1 MSSLMFDLVAIGH
14 TARDEF
20 EGDLDWRIGG
30 TAVYAA
36 AAAARLGDRVALLT
50 RAGPRERERLA
61 AHSAELGI
69 ELHALE
75 SETTTTFAF
84 RYVDGKRKLR
94 LKSRARAI
102 GAEAVPAALRNTRS
116 VVLASIAHELDLS
129 LFDAFADVP
138 RVLAAQGYL
147 RSWDADGSVHRREWD
162 EADDILGR
170 VAVAVVS
177 EEDVEGDLEL
187 ARGWARTAPVIV
199 TVAERGA
206 ILLRGGREVLVPG
219 FAVDRVVD
227 PTGAGDA
234 FCAGLA
240 LSLAD
245 GNDLEKAARFANA
258 VASFAVEAVGVAGLA
273 TREKVE
279 ARMRAH
285 TPSSSASRSP
295 SGGAPPGRTIP

>member
-1 MSSLMFDLVAIGH
+1 MFDLVAIGH
-14 TARDEF
+14 AARDEF
-20 EGDLDWRIGG
+20 EGDPEWRIGG

-61 AHSAELGI
+61 SRCAELGI
-69 ELHALE
+69 ELYALD

-94 LKSRARAI
+94 LKSRARGI
-102 GAEAVPAALRNTRS
+102 GAEEMGTRLGS
-116 VVLASIAHELDLS
+116 WPASIAHELDLS
-129 LFDAFADVP
+129 LFDAFAEVP

-147 RSWDADGSVHRREWD
+147 RSWDADGRVHRRDWD
-162 EADDILGR
+162 DAHDVLGR

-177 EEDVEGDLEL
+177 EEDIEGDLEL
-187 ARGWARTAPVIV
+187 ARGWARAAAVIV

-206 ILLRGGREVLVPG
+206 ILLRGGREILVPG
-219 FAVDRVVD
+219 YVAERVVD

-245 GNDLEKAARFANA
+245 GNNLEEAARYANA
-258 VASFAVEAVGVAGLA
+258 VASFAVEAVGIAGLA
-273 TREKVE
+273 TREQVE

-285 TPSSSASRSP
+285 TPSSSASRTP

>member
-1 MSSLMFDLVAIGH
+1 MFDLVAIGH
-14 TARDEF
+14 AARDEF
-20 EGDLDWRIGG
+20 EGDPEWRIGG

-61 AHSAELGI
+61 ARCAELGV
-69 ELHALE
+69 ELHALD

-102 GAEAVPAALRNTRS
+102 GAEAVPAPLRNTRS
-116 VVLASIAHELDLS
+116 VVLASIAHELDRS
-129 LFDAFADVP
+129 LFEVFADVP

-147 RSWDADGSVHRREWD
+147 RSWDADGSIHRREWD
-162 EADDILGR
+162 EADDVLGH

-177 EEDVEGDLEL
+177 EEDIEGDLEL
-187 ARGWARTAPVIV
+187 ARGWARTTPVIV

-206 ILLRGGREVLVPG
+206 IVLRRGREVLVPG

-245 GNDLEKAARFANA
+245 GNDLENAARFANA

-273 TREKVE
+273 TREQVE